1 MFSRAEAERS
11 HLAVGFARRKG
22 CEMTE
27 GTHAGLRS
35 KGVFISYRRGET
47 SGQARA
53 LHELLSQRFGT
64 GRVFMDVD
72 SIAPGADFVEKIE
85 EAIHSSGVSA
95 RAHRTRL
102 A

>member
-1 MFSRAEAERS
+1 MTDTAD
-11 HLAVGFARRKG
+11 AR
-22 CEMTE
+22 
-27 GTHAGLRS
+27 LRS

-64 GRVFMDVD
+64 AHVFMDVD

-85 EAIHSSGVSA
+85 EAIGSSGVRA

-102 A
+102 AEPWYRPAPSG